1 MASRAISDVDAAGVA
16 AHEDK
21 HPKGLYVLFATE
33 LWERFSFYSM
43 LALFTLYLQDT
54 ADGFGWARNDA
65 TRLYSWYLAAVYFS
79 PLIGGIIADRKLG
92 YRRSVMIGGFFF
104 MAGHLLLS
112 FPIVWVMYLAL
123 VCLVVGNGFFKPNV
137 SAMVGKLYPEGSH
150 LKDRAY
156 NIFYMGINIGAFLA
170 PLVMEVVKQKVGYH
184 PAFAVAAGGMVVSV
198 GTLALFKRHVEQADI
213 VGRGGSASAV
223 QGNEPKSSLVTED
236 LPPVAT
242 EVSEDELRRG
252 GAAAPQTPGGMF
264 AADATA
270 RADRMAAVPDSR
282 RVTALI
288 VIFAIVVVFWMAFHQ
303 NGATWTY
310 WANDNTDW
318 GASSVVPIL
327 IGIFTLGLI
336 DGSDVSGV
344 ISNAINPFFVIVLTF
359 PLIWFWGWLDRKG
372 KEPSTPMKMA
382 IGMFLVAIAYLIMYQ
397 GAVSGGNTGRVS
409 PWWLIGAYGVIT
421 LGELLLSPMGLSLV
435 SKVAPVRMR
444 GLMMGGW
451 FAATSIGNYLV
462 GTIGVKW
469 TTWTHSKFFFVVA
482 CMCAAVGLLLLF
494 LLRPLK
500 KSMPGV

>member
-1 MASRAISDVDAAGVA
+1 MAIADSISAQGVSG
-16 AHEDK
+16 ERT

-33 LWERFSFYSM
+33 MWERFSFYSM
-43 LALFTLYLQDT
+43 LALFTLYLQDRT
-54 ADGFGWARNDA
+54 DGFGWARNDA
-65 TRLYSWYLAAVYFS
+65 TRLYALYLAAVYFS
-79 PLIGGIIADRKLG
+79 PLVGGIIADMKLG
-92 YRRSVMIGGFFF
+92 YRRSVLIGGFFF

-156 NIFYMGINIGAFLA
+156 NIFYMGINVGAFVA
-170 PLVMEVVKQKVGYH
+170 PIVMEVVKQKVGYH

-198 GTLALFKRHVEQADI
+198 LTLILFKRHVEMAD
-213 VGRGGSASAV
+213 VRPGGRDAKAA
-223 QGNEPKSSLVTED
+223 LVTED
-236 LPPVAT
+236 APPIEPDPSHAHGAST
-242 EVSEDELRRG
+242 AG
-252 GAAAPQTPGGMF
+252 GNF
-264 AADATA
+264 AKDNAA
-270 RADRMAAVPDSR
+270 RASAMDMVSDKR
-282 RVTALI
+282 RIIALI
-288 VIFAIVVVFWMAFHQ
+288 VVFAIVVVFWMAFHQ

-318 GASSVVPIL
+318 GASAVVPVI

-359 PLIWFWGWLDRKG
+359 PLIWFWGWLDKKG
-372 KEPSTPMKMA
+372 KEPSTPAKMG
-382 IGMFLVAIAYLIMYQ
+382 IGMLLVAAAYMIMYQ
-397 GAVSGGNTGRVS
+397 AAVSGGNTGRVS
-409 PWWLIGAYGVIT
+409 PWWLITAYAVIT
-421 LGELLLSPMGLSLV
+421 LGELMLSPMGLSLV

-451 FAATSIGNYLV
+451 FAATATGNYLV

-469 TTWTHSKFFFVVA
+469 TDWTHSKFFFVVA
-482 CMCAAVGLLLLF
+482 VMCVVVGLLLFMILK
-494 LLRPLK
+494 PLK
-500 KSMPGV
+500 KAMPGV

>member
-1 MASRAISDVDAAGVA
+1 MAIADSISAQAAA
-16 AHEDK
+16 TAERT

-33 LWERFSFYSM
+33 MWERFSFYSM

-54 ADGFGWARNDA
+54 TQGFGWARPDA
-65 TRLYSWYLAAVYFS
+65 TRLYAMYLAAVYFS
-79 PLIGGIIADRKLG
+79 PLVGGIIADRKLG

-112 FPIVWVMYLAL
+112 FPLVWVMYLAL
-123 VCLVVGNGFFKPNV
+123 VCLVIGNGFFKPNV

-156 NIFYMGINIGAFLA
+156 NIFYMGINVGAFVA
-170 PLVMEVVKQKVGYH
+170 PIVMEVVKQKVGYH

-198 GTLALFKRHVEQADI
+198 LTLALFKRHVEMADI
-213 VGRGGSASAV
+213 RPGGRDIKAAA
-223 QGNEPKSSLVTED
+223 VTED
-236 LPPVAT
+236 APPIEPDKTHSHAQ
-242 EVSEDELRRG
+242 R
-252 GAAAPQTPGGMF
+252 TPGGMYSKE
-264 AADATA
+264 ADAR
-270 RADRMAAVPDSR
+270 RASALDSVSDNK
-282 RVTALI
+282 RVIALI

-318 GASSVVPIL
+318 GASAVVPII

-344 ISNAINPFFVIVLTF
+344 ISNAINPFFVIILTF
-359 PLIWFWGWLDRKG
+359 PLIWFWGWLDKKG
-372 KEPSTPMKMA
+372 KEPATPTKMA
-382 IGMFLVAIAYLIMYQ
+382 IGMLLVAVAYMIMYQ
-397 GAVSGGNTGRVS
+397 GAVSGGNTGKVS
-409 PWWLIGAYGVIT
+409 PWWLITGYGVIT
-421 LGELLLSPMGLSLV
+421 LGELMLSPMGLSLV
-435 SKVAPVRMR
+435 SKVAPIRMR

-469 TTWTHSKFFFVVA
+469 TVWSHSKFFFVVA
-482 CMCAAVGLLLLF
+482 VMCAAVGLLLF
-494 LLRPLK
+494 LILKPLK
-500 KSMPGV
+500 KAMPGV

>member
-1 MASRAISDVDAAGVA
+1 MAIADSISGQAVSG
-16 AHEDK
+16 ERT

-33 LWERFSFYSM
+33 MWERFSFYSM

-54 ADGFGWARNDA
+54 VDGFGWARPDA
-65 TRLYSWYLAAVYFS
+65 TRLYALYLAAVYFS
-79 PLIGGIIADRKLG
+79 PLVGGIIADMKLG
-92 YRRSVMIGGFFF
+92 YRRSVLVGGFFF

-123 VCLVVGNGFFKPNV
+123 VCLVIGNGFFKPNV

-156 NIFYMGINIGAFLA
+156 NIFYMGINVGAFVA
-170 PLVMEVVKQKVGYH
+170 PIVMEVVKQKVGYH

-198 GTLALFKRHVEQADI
+198 LTLILFKRHVEMADI
-213 VGRGGSASAV
+213 RPGGRDAKAA
-223 QGNEPKSSLVTED
+223 LVTED
-236 LPPVAT
+236 APPI
-242 EVSEDELRRG
+242 EPDPSHSH
-252 GAAAPQTPGGMF
+252 GAKTAGGMF
-264 AADATA
+264 AADNAA
-270 RADRMAAVPDSR
+270 RASAMDRISDKR
-282 RVTALI
+282 RVIALI

-318 GASSVVPIL
+318 GASAVVPVI

-359 PLIWFWGWLDRKG
+359 PLIWFWGWLDKKG
-372 KEPSTPMKMA
+372 KEPSTPAKMG
-382 IGMFLVAIAYLIMYQ
+382 IGMLLVAGAYMIMYQ
-397 GAVSGGNTGRVS
+397 AAVSGGNTGRVS
-409 PWWLIGAYGVIT
+409 PWWLITAYGVIT
-421 LGELLLSPMGLSLV
+421 LGELMLSPMGLSLV

-469 TTWTHSKFFFVVA
+469 TVWTHSKFFIVVA
-482 CMCAAVGLLLLF
+482 IMCAAVGLLLF
-494 LLRPLK
+494 LILKPLK
-500 KSMPGV
+500 RAMPGV